1 MKAVLAGLIVALCG
15 PAFGQPADIATAWYE
30 TDTDIYGHRI
40 MGRIAEHLALSAKL
54 TDGTVVR
61 LDLSAAGKPTH
72 VFEDMAP
79 RLADMDG
86 DGTNELVVVETDL
99 TAGAALAIYGLR
111 DGALVKRAET
121 PHIGQPFRWLSPV
134 GVGDFNG
141 DGQMDVAYVDRPHL
155 AKLLRVWSFDGD
167 TLNEIARASGL
178 TNHRIGDEVIAG
190 GVRTCGGQDQ
200 MVLLTGDWSRIV
212 VARFVGGDLTLDV
225 LGPYSPAAL
234 AAAVN
239 SDTC

>member
-1 MKAVLAGLIVALCG
+1 MMKAVLASLILTLCG
-15 PAFGQPADIATAWYE
+15 PAFGQTAGIAKAWY
-30 TDTDIYGHRI
+30 DKDSDIYGHRI
-40 MGRIAEHLALSAKL
+40 MGSIAEHLRLNAELS
-54 TDGTVVR
+54 DGTVVT
-61 LDLSAAGKPTH
+61 LDLAAGGTPTH

-86 DGTNELVVVETDL
+86 DGLPELVVVETDVK
-99 TAGAALAIYGLR
+99 AGAALAIYGLR
-111 DGALVKRAET
+111 NGGLKKLAET
-121 PHIGQPFRWLSPV
+121 PHIGKRFRWLAPV

-167 TLNEIARASGL
+167 SLTEIARASGL

-200 MVLLTGDWSRIV
+200 MVVLSGDWKRLF
-212 VARFVGGDLTLDV
+212 VARFSGDELVLENAGANSPGALSATLK
-225 LGPYSPAAL
+225 
-234 AAAVN
+234 N
-239 SDTC
+239 C